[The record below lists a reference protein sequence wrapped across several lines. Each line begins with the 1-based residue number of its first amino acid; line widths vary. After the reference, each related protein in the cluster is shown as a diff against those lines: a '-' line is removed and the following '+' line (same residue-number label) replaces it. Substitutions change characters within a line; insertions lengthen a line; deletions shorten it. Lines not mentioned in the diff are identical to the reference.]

1 VQVVLS
7 TCSSISLVTQGL
19 MSLCHKGGVVPA
31 VIHVGEQSK
40 DIHGCDLRFGAY
52 AICESAVAEA
62 NSNITTLSAGNTF
75 LVTNLVFYKTFMP
88 PQHLIAY
95 PHQWRGTYMGLSL
108 PSL

>member
-1 VQVVLS
+1 
-7 TCSSISLVTQGL
+7 
-19 MSLCHKGGVVPA
+19 MPA

-52 AICESAVAEA
+52 AICESGTSEA
-62 NSNITTLSAGNTF
+62 NSNVTTLSAGNTS

-95 PHQWRGTYMGLSL
+95 PHQWRGTYMFMQIWFVVQFDLSNDT